1 MSSIWPNNI
10 WHKSKV
16 GRRWTEV
23 WRGKPAYFSV
33 NCRFSTSTQD
43 QFAIK
48 DLGVACAQKNRMLFV
63 YVLVSFFLN
72 SSFRLNGREDLRE
85 EETLTLIQ

>member
-1 MSSIWPNNI
+1 MSHSDARYRSEEIAP
-10 WHKSKV
+10 
-16 GRRWTEV
+16 
-23 WRGKPAYFSV
+23 
-33 NCRFSTSTQD
+33 QD

-63 YVLVSFFLN
+63 YVLVSLSLN
-72 SSFRLNGREDLRE
+72 SSFRLNGGEDLRE